1 MQFFRKPIEN
11 FKSRSRIT
19 NDLSCRVSNEYACRG
34 NLLYV
39 HVKYVEVFEL
49 YIKLTEN
56 FLYLRAPWKLLDASR
71 TVDFWAQGSWHHAQR
86 QIAKS
91 RGISRHSSFGSPTLT
106 AFEYLSTIILIPE
119 MSLLCN
125 RRSKPAPILDDWR
138 VSQNSWKGASPW
150 SEVVNKLH
158 LTVQSYE

>member
-19 NDLSCRVSNEYACRG
+19 NDLSCRVSDEYACGR
-34 NLLYV
+34 NMF
-39 HVKYVEVFEL
+39 HVKYDEVFEWH
-49 YIKLTEN
+49 INLTEH
-56 FLYLRAPWKLLDASR
+56 FLHLRGPWKLLDASR

-119 MSLLCN
+119 RSLSCN
-125 RRSKPAPILDDWR
+125 CRSKPAPIVDDWR
-138 VSQNSWKGASPW
+138 KSQNSWKGASPW